1 LFVELYSFQR
11 THQGIEG
18 LVPADRYFSAAPEVR
33 KTLEARVAANAL
45 DLARHGT
52 PRKSFYLTGR
62 VGGEG
67 VSLHGEGGRVV
78 LTKEDGTREEV
89 DLRVTGK
96 RAEPEAS
103 AEMPTPASESLTR
116 DPLPAPGT
124 STLDED
130 LPRLAESLDEEIE
143 DGGGS

>member
-1 LFVELYSFQR
+1 M
-11 THQGIEG
+11 
-18 LVPADRYFSAAPEVR
+18 PADRYFSAAPEVR

-78 LTKEDGTREEV
+78 LTKDDGTREEV

-96 RAEPEAS
+96 RAEPDS
-103 AEMPTPASESLTR
+103 PAEMPVPTSESVAR
-116 DPLPAPGT
+116 DPLPAPGM
-124 STLDED
+124 SPLDED
-130 LPRLAESLDEEIE
+130 LPRLAESLSEEDE